1 MPNLI
6 YYSCDEF
13 YLPALDYIYEKHGS
27 KIDDFVYLDESIYPR
42 YDYRS
47 RKYDSSKRLRTIV
60 PDNCEIEIT
69 ESIDEKEY
77 NFTILHEFVKDKNG
91 DLKTI
96 YQPCSDGCGG
106 EDIMLKKIVIS
117 NDDKEILMKLID
129 RAKEYVLD
137 KRQAIRKSNNDT
149 VRVFYYKKE
158 YWAMLSKLPKRPIET
173 LYLKKGQKESLTN
186 MVEEFFKKETRDTYL
201 SFGMP
206 YKCVIMLYGAP
217 GTGKTTAITTVASH
231 FDCDIYTIPITKEL
245 SDYAM
250 IDAFSGIN
258 DKEDNKH
265 IVVIED
271 LDSIFNADERKIG
284 DDNNML
290 TLNTLLNCLDGHTC
304 KEGTLLFLTAND
316 ADVMDKAIVRSCR
329 IDHKIELDYADKYQ
343 IKNIYDTFLPEQAE
357 NFNEFYSEI
366 DNKDVTTAMLQEF
379 LFFNR
384 DCENILDHLDSFMN
398 IIQKNKP
405 KNLKK
410 KEELD
415 TNNLYM

>member
-6 YYSCDEF
+6 YYSNDEF
-13 YLPALDYIYEKHGS
+13 YNSALDYIYEKHSS

-60 PDNCEIEIT
+60 PDNCNLEIT
-69 ESIDEKEY
+69 ENIDDVEY
-77 NFTILHEFVKDKNG
+77 TFHLNLEFVEDNSKKVR
-91 DLKTI
+91 TI

-106 EDIMLKKIVIS
+106 EDIILKKLTITCDNKEALIKLV
-117 NDDKEILMKLID
+117 DK
-129 RAKEYVLD
+129 AKEYVLD
-137 KRQAIRKSNNDT
+137 KRQAIRKSNNET
-149 VRVFYYKKE
+149 IRVFYFKKE
-158 YWAMLSKLPKRPIET
+158 YWALLSKLPKRPIET
-173 LYLKKGQKESLTN
+173 LYLKKGQKESLTELVDN
-186 MVEEFFKKETRDTYL
+186 FFKKETRDIYL

-217 GTGKTTAITTVASH
+217 GTGKTTAISTVASH
-231 FDCDIYTIPITKEL
+231 FDCDIYSIPITKEL
-245 SDYAM
+245 SDYGM

-271 LDSIFNADERKIG
+271 IDSIFNAEERKKG

-316 ADVMDKAIVRSCR
+316 AQVMDKAMIRSCR
-329 IDHKIELDYADKYQ
+329 IDHKIEFDYADKYQ
-343 IKNIYDTFLPEQAE
+343 IKNIYETFLPEQKE
-357 NFNEFYSEI
+357 NFNAFYNEI
-366 DNKDVTTAMLQEF
+366 INKQVTTAMLQEF

-384 DCENILDHLDSFMN
+384 KCDNILEHMN
-398 IIQKNKP
+398 ILLDIIDKNKP
-405 KNLKK
+405 KNLEK
-410 KEELD
+410 KEDAEN
-415 TNNLYM
+415 NNLYM

>member
-1 MPNLI
+1 MPNLV

-13 YLPALDYIYEKHGS
+13 YSSALDYIYEKHGS
-27 KIDDFVYLDESIYPR
+27 KINDFVYLDESIYPR

-47 RKYDSSKRLRTIV
+47 RRYDSSKRLRTIV
-60 PDNCEIEIT
+60 PDKCEIEIT
-69 ESIDEKEY
+69 ESFDDTEY
-77 NFTILHEFVKDKNG
+77 NFKIKHDFVSDTNG
-91 DLKTI
+91 DLRTI
-96 YQPCSDGCGG
+96 YQQTTDGCGG
-106 EDIMLKKIVIS
+106 EDIILKKLVIS
-117 NDDKEILMKLID
+117 NEDKEILMKLID

-149 VRVFYYKKE
+149 VRVFYFKKE
-158 YWAMLSKLPKRPIET
+158 YWAMLSKVPKRPIET
-173 LYLKKGQKESLTN
+173 LYLKKGQKESLTDL
-186 MVEEFFKKETRDTYL
+186 VDEFFKKETRDTYL

-217 GTGKTTAITTVASH
+217 GTGKTTAITTIASH

-258 DKEDNKH
+258 DKEDKKH

-271 LDSIFNADERKIG
+271 IDSIFNAEERKKG

-304 KEGTLLFLTAND
+304 KEGTLLFMTAND
-316 ADVMDKAIVRSCR
+316 ANVMDKAIVRSCR

-343 IKNIYDTFLPEQAE
+343 IQNIYDTFLPEQKDK
-357 NFNEFYSEI
+357 FKEFYSEI
-366 DNKDVTTAMLQEF
+366 KDKNVTTAMLQEF

-384 DCENILDHLDSFMN
+384 NCENIMNHLDSFMD
-398 IIQKNKP
+398 IIEKNKP

-410 KEELD
+410 EEKSE
-415 TNNLYM
+415 NNLYM

>member
-1 MPNLI
+1 MPNLV

-13 YLPALDYIYEKHGS
+13 YLSALDYIYEKHGS
-27 KIDDFVYLDESIYPR
+27 KINDFVYLDESIYPR

-47 RKYDSSKRLRTIV
+47 RRYDSSKRLRTIV
-60 PDNCEIEIT
+60 PDKCEIEIT
-69 ESIDEKEY
+69 ESFDDTEY
-77 NFTILHEFVKDKNG
+77 NFKIKHDFVSDANG
-91 DLKTI
+91 DLRTI
-96 YQPCSDGCGG
+96 YQQATDGCGG
-106 EDIMLKKIVIS
+106 EDIILKKIVIS
-117 NDDKEILMKLID
+117 NEDKEILMKLID

-149 VRVFYYKKE
+149 VRVFYFKKE
-158 YWAMLSKLPKRPIET
+158 YWAMLSKVPKRPIET
-173 LYLKKGQKESLTN
+173 LYLKKGQKESLTGL
-186 MVEEFFKKETRDTYL
+186 VDEFFKKETRDTYL

-217 GTGKTTAITTVASH
+217 GTGKTTAITTIASH

-258 DKEDNKH
+258 DKEDKKH

-271 LDSIFNADERKIG
+271 IDSIFNAEERKKG

-304 KEGTLLFLTAND
+304 KEGTLLFMTAND
-316 ADVMDKAIVRSCR
+316 ANVMDKAIVRSCR
-329 IDHKIELDYADKYQ
+329 IDHKIELDYADRYQ
-343 IKNIYDTFLPEQAE
+343 IQNIYDTFLPDQKDR
-357 NFNEFYSEI
+357 FKEFYSEI
-366 DNKDVTTAMLQEF
+366 KDKNVTTAMLQEF

-384 DCENILDHLDSFMN
+384 KCENIMNHLDSFMD
-398 IIQKNKP
+398 IIEKNKP

-410 KEELD
+410 EEQSE
-415 TNNLYM
+415 NNLYM